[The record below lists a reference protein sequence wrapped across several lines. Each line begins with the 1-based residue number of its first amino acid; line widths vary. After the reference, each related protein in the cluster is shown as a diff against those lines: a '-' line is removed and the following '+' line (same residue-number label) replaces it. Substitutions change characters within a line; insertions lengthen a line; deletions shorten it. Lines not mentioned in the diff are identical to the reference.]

1 MVSDYPQLQPLQ
13 VINLRDHIENRLRT
27 AILNGAFGPGE
38 RLVESAIAEH
48 LSVSRGPVREALTAL
63 EREGLVVH
71 VPRKGYTVV
80 DFTDKDVREV
90 YSLRLLLEGEALRR
104 AMDRLS
110 ESTLDELQAIVDEM
124 GEAALES
131 DPSQRMVELDLSFHE
146 CLCRAAD
153 HGRLYAAWHSMCTQ
167 TRTLVGLTSRT
178 HYEDPAEPRRLH
190 QRILEVIRARDLAQ
204 AQEILADHILD
215 AQRRAMT
222 ALAKLRSEVLES
234 GL

>member
-13 VINLRDHIENRLRT
+13 VINLRDHIEHRLRT

-48 LSVSRGPVREALTAL
+48 LSVSRGPVREALTSL
-63 EREGLVVH
+63 EREGLVIH

-80 DFTDKDVREV
+80 DFTDKDVGEV
-90 YSLRLLLEGEALRR
+90 YSLRLLLESEALRR

-110 ESTLDELQAIVDEM
+110 ESTLDDLQAIVDEM
-124 GEAALES
+124 GEAALEQDS
-131 DPSQRMVELDLSFHE
+131 SQRMVDLDLSFHE
-146 CLCRAAD
+146 CICRAAD
-153 HGRLYAAWHSMCTQ
+153 HSRLFAAWHSMCAQ

-178 HYEDPAEPRRLH
+178 HYEDPEEPRRLH
-190 QRILEVIRARDLAQ
+190 QHILEAIRARDLVH

-215 AQRRAMT
+215 AQRRARM
-222 ALAKLRSEVLES
+222 ALDSLRGEKAGSVA
-234 GL
+234 